1 MNRAQYFI
9 SCVSTEFRSYRGQ
22 LKDRLTTNE
31 RIVKVQEDL
40 PDDGFKLLDRLV
52 RYIRTSEGV
61 VHIVGLSAGKCPT
74 GSEVH
79 QLLTDHPGLAEAL
92 RIEDRIP
99 GGTAGELDACT
110 ISYTQWEAL
119 LAIYFR
125 RPLFVYYA
133 PELASAP
140 DASTPVNPAVERE
153 PAWSF
158 DAEQAQRQYA
168 HIQHI
173 RRLGH
178 GRNLLP
184 IVDYRDLAIH
194 FLNGVGAG
202 PAAAGESPAVKW
214 PVRPAELNYRLA
226 DREEEVAHF
235 LDLVTGATE
244 NRIFLLHARS
254 DSGKT
259 VLLNTFE
266 DIAFNRLQGLQ
277 VGKADLKQESPIEK
291 VLHDLRAGLHGIG
304 FQRFMREHER
314 NSVGM
319 MRTMFLEDLKE
330 STEPVLILLDTYE
343 QAHAE
348 VKQWV
353 CTQLLNH
360 AGLNERLRVV
370 VVGQSVPDPDEHPR
384 WGGRLARKQV
394 LAPIMEPQHWC
405 RYSEHVLGK
414 PVDANIIRQVLVMA
428 NGAPRYVHELL
439 KLNASQ
445 PAP

>member
-9 SCVSTEFRSYRGQ
+9 SCVSTEFRSYRSQ

-40 PDDGFKLLDRLV
+40 PDDGFKLLERLV

-61 VHIVGLSAGKCPT
+61 VHIVGLSTGKCPT
-74 GSEVH
+74 GSEVK
-79 QLLTDHPGLAEAL
+79 QLLTDHPGLAETL
-92 RIEDRIP
+92 RIEDRMP
-99 GGTAGELDACT
+99 GGTADELDGCT

-125 RPLFVYYA
+125 RPLFVYFA
-133 PELASAP
+133 PELDRSPAA
-140 DASTPVNPAVERE
+140 DTQVNPAVERE
-153 PAWSF
+153 AAWSF
-158 DAEQAQRQYA
+158 DLEQARRQFE
-168 HIQHI
+168 HMQLI

-184 IVDYRDLAIH
+184 IVDHRDLAIH

-202 PAAAGESPAVKW
+202 PSPANPPLAMEW
-214 PVRPAELNYRLA
+214 PQRPAELNYRLA

-235 LDLVTGATE
+235 LDLVTGGSE
-244 NRIFLLHARS
+244 NRIYLLHARS

-266 DIAFNRLQGLQ
+266 DIAFNRLQGLH

-291 VLHDLRAGLHGIG
+291 ILHDLRAGLHGIG

-330 STEPVLILLDTYE
+330 ATEPVLILLDTYE

-360 AGLNERLRVV
+360 AALNERLRVV

-384 WGGRLARKQV
+384 WGGRLTRKQV

-405 RYSEHVLGK
+405 HYSEHILGK
-414 PVDANIIRQVLVMA
+414 QVDPSIIQQVLVMTH
-428 NGAPRYVHELL
+428 GAPRYVHELL
-439 KLNASQ
+439 KMNASQ
-445 PAP
+445 AAT